1 MHVVEWKS
9 AIRTDLGLKQSPIPE
24 RQVMPIMQGTF
35 QPVEKL
41 TVSFT
46 LLVVKRANR
55 PHIPIHKTQVTEI
68 LAQSQCMRGNRASI
82 RQSATRRNIRRGD
95 IARGVSGESISVCM
109 VNLCAER
116 NQRTRHQQKTYY
128 AGTIFH
134 GTRWNPFNPS
144 SHSLPST
151 TYKQRSR
158 SRVTFVIFPATP
170 RPNLPPFTPFPCLR
184 WGGNREWPEKSAFRR
199 APPRSTFAPPPHCRR
214 TKHGRFAATYGWG
227 F

>member
-134 GTRWNPFNPS
+134 GIRWNPFNPS
-144 SHSLPST
+144 SHNLPST

-170 RPNLPPFTPFPCLR
+170 RLIPS
-184 WGGNREWPEKSAFRR
+184 KRR
-199 APPRSTFAPPPHCRR
+199 KRFILSRAARGTFVAADFETLSTFLPGKACLYLDSRDR
-214 TKHGRFAATYGWG
+214 
-227 F
+227 